1 MNATSNNA
9 TGPTPNKQVIYVDID
24 DEITTIIDKMNAA
37 DAKLIAL
44 VLPKRA
50 AVFQSV
56 VNMKL
61 LKRRAEAAKKHLVL
75 ITSESGLM
83 PLAGLAGIH
92 VAPTLTSKPEIPA
105 TAPQA
110 NDDDDEETATM
121 ATDDFDRSQNA
132 AIPVGAL
139 AGAAATSSVAT
150 PVSDAG
156 EVIMFDNT
164 AKAKKSPPVASNAG
178 VSSTPKDKKLKIPN
192 FFSFRKRIL
201 LAGLA
206 LILLVGAWY
215 VAYFIMPKATIV
227 VRTNSSD
234 IDSRF
239 TMTLDTAITEPN
251 TKQLAVPAQTKQE
264 QKSNTQQAPATG
276 QENKGEKA
284 DGAVRMTAQACA
296 PSLQTPGD
304 IPAGTGVSYNGN
316 TYISQSAAKFAFDG
330 AAGSC
335 VNYKAIADTPIV
347 ATKAGIA
354 SNTGGVVTFTVAGGA
369 SAKGSAEGGTDNI
382 VKVVQQAD
390 IDAAQQKLTAAQDQ
404 NAIKRQL
411 QQRLEDDD
419 LYALATTFFAGTPN
433 TTTSSNVGEEA
444 ETVTVTQSVTYTM
457 FGAKADDLKQIINS
471 TLEGKIDKSKQSILD
486 DGLAKA
492 RITIETPSAGPELKL
507 GVFLTAVAGP
517 KLDAEDLKQAITGLK
532 SGEVKDRIKAYPGV
546 EEAEV
551 KYSPFWVTKAPK
563 PEKITLQFEKS
574 ATSEAADG
582 TDTDTA
588 GQ

>member
-1 MNATSNNA
+1 
-9 TGPTPNKQVIYVDID
+9 
-24 DEITTIIDKMNAA
+24 MNAA

-61 LKRRAEAAKKHLVL
+61 LKRRAETAKKHLVL
-75 ITSESGLM
+75 ITSENGLM

-92 VAPTLTSKPEIPA
+92 VASTLTSKPEIPA
-105 TAPQA
+105 LAASQIV
-110 NDDDDEETATM
+110 DDDDEETATL
-121 ATDDFDRSQNA
+121 ASDDFDRTQNA
-132 AIPVGAL
+132 SVPVGAL
-139 AGAAATSSVAT
+139 AGGVAANSVAT
-150 PVSDAG
+150 PVADDEA
-156 EVIMFDNT
+156 ILFDNT
-164 AKAKKSPPVASNAG
+164 AKVTKADSKPTADTKTPAV
-178 VSSTPKDKKLKIPN
+178 PKDKKLKIPN

-201 LAGLA
+201 LGGLA
-206 LILLVGAWY
+206 LILLVVGWY
-215 VAYFIMPKATIV
+215 VAYFVMPKATIT

-239 TMTLDTAITEPN
+239 ALTLDTAA
-251 TKQLAVPAQTKQE
+251 TKVDVSKLTVPAQTKQE

-284 DGAVRMTAQACA
+284 DGAVRMTASACA
-296 PSLQTPGD
+296 PSLDQPGD
-304 IPAGTGVSYNGN
+304 VPAGTGVSYNGN
-316 TYISQSAAKFAFDG
+316 TYITQTAAKFAFDG
-330 AAGSC
+330 ASGSC
-335 VNYKAIADTPIV
+335 VNYKAVADTTII
-347 ATKAGIA
+347 ATKPGVA

-369 SAKGSAEGGTDNI
+369 SAKGSAEGGTDSI
-382 VKVVQQAD
+382 VKVVQQSD
-390 IDAAQQKLTAAQDQ
+390 IDAAQQKLTASQDQ
-404 NAIKRQL
+404 AAIKRQL

-419 LYALATTFFAGTPN
+419 MYALTTTFFAGTPN

-457 FGAKADDLKQIINS
+457 FGSKTDDINQIIDS
-471 TLEGKIDKSKQSILD
+471 TLKGKIDTSKQSVLD
-486 DGLAKA
+486 NGLDKA
-492 RITIETPSAGPELKL
+492 RITIETPGAGPQLKL

-517 KLDAEDLKQAITGLK
+517 KLDAEVLKQAITGLK

-563 PEKITLQFEKS
+563 PEKTTLQFEKS
-574 ATSEAADG
+574 SSSKSEAG
-582 TDTDTA
+582 TDAA